1 MYHSYKIQC
10 CNIHTRVC
18 VYLLLFPNKNGIRLI
33 TCCLIAKSCPTLR
46 NPQGLPHTGFPV
58 LHYVPEFAQTHVHL
72 IDNAIQPSHPLLPVS
87 LCSQSFP
94 ASESFPVNWL
104 FTSGGQSFVSF
115 SFAISPPSEYSGL
128 ISFRIDFGYVK
139 SLYFY
144 SPPPMIHTLF
154 VRNGV

>member
-1 MYHSYKIQC
+1 M
-10 CNIHTRVC
+10 C

-33 TCCLIAKSCPTLR
+33 TWCLIAKSCPTLH

-94 ASESFPVNWL
+94 ASGSFPVNWL

-144 SPPPMIHTLF
+144 SPPSMIHTLF